1 LEKGSK
7 NGNLPL
13 WKQTNLQLIFSITL
27 IAVMGVASISPAFP
41 SVIKAF
47 GIEKEQI
54 KWLITIFT
62 VPGVVLTP
70 LTGVMADRFG
80 RKKILIPS
88 LFLFA
93 IAGTACGFAQSYQ
106 VLVLLRF
113 FQGVG
118 AASIGSLN
126 ITLIGDL
133 YQGRDRAAAMGY
145 NASVLSIGTAAYPAI
160 GGGLAMLGWYFPF
173 FFPVFALP
181 VGLWV
186 ILSLKNPEPRG
197 NERFV
202 RYLKNAL
209 KSMANRKVIGL
220 FALSIATFII
230 LYGAYLTMFPL
241 FLEEKYGATPLII
254 GLIASSMSITTA
266 ITSSRLGRLIR
277 KFSAP
282 TLIITGFVLYCASL
296 LLVPFLPG
304 LIFMLL
310 PAVFY
315 GAAQGL
321 NIPATQTLLAELS
334 PMDYRAAFM
343 SINGMVLRLGQTI
356 GPILIGVFIA
366 NGNYMAGF
374 LAMAAL
380 AAIMIFVA
388 IILIR

>member
-1 LEKGSK
+1 LGKQHRHY
-7 NGNLPL
+7 PI
-13 WKQTNLQLIFSITL
+13 WKQTNLQIIFSITL

-41 SVIKAF
+41 SVIEAF
-47 GIEKEQI
+47 EIESHKI
-54 KWLITIFT
+54 AWLITVFT

-70 LTGVMADRFG
+70 LAGILADRIG

-88 LFLFA
+88 LFIFA
-93 IAGTACGFAQSYQ
+93 IAGTSCGFARNYEI
-106 VLVLLRF
+106 LVLLRF
-113 FQGVG
+113 FQGIG

-133 YQGRDRAAAMGY
+133 FQGKDRAAAMGY
-145 NASVLSIGTAAYPAI
+145 NASVLSVGTAAYPAI

-173 FFPVFALP
+173 LFPVFALP
-181 VGLWV
+181 VGIWV

-197 NERFV
+197 NEKFF

-209 KSMANRKVIGL
+209 NSMANRKVLGL
-220 FALSIATFII
+220 FTLSIATFII

-241 FLEEKYGATPLII
+241 FLKEKFNATPLII

-266 ITSSRLGRLIR
+266 ITSSGLGRLIR

-282 TLIITGFVLYCASL
+282 TLIIAGFVLYCASL
-296 LLVPFLPG
+296 IMVPLLPG

-334 PMDYRAAFM
+334 PMKYRAAFM
-343 SINGMVLRLGQTI
+343 SINGMVLRLGQTL
-356 GPILIGVFIA
+356 GPILIGFFIA
-366 NGNYMAGF
+366 SGNYLAGF
-374 LAMAAL
+374 LAMAVL
-380 AAIMIFVA
+380 AAIMIVFAFVM
-388 IILIR
+388 IRR